1 LKNLDLKVWYSDFGR
16 ILVTKKIVKEI
27 IEEQK
32 LSQSN
37 IKWLKKNEKLT
48 EKQLLEEFEGYSEKS
63 LWFIFLLMRN
73 AEFRET
79 FRSTWYGSFLGTKE
93 QRQQDSP
100 SIFMI
105 YNKTTEKFEKPF
117 PYIWLF
123 CFFLA
128 FINTLTKDF
137 YNESIYFKVGF
148 LFGAVLMTTVI
159 AYLITIAFFFLV
171 DRFIPDKE

>member
-1 LKNLDLKVWYSDFGR
+1 LKNLDLRVWYSDVER

-79 FRSTWYGSFLGTKE
+79 FRNTWYGRFLGSKE

-117 PYIWLF
+117 PNIWLF

-148 LFGAVLMTTVI
+148 LFGTVLMTTVI